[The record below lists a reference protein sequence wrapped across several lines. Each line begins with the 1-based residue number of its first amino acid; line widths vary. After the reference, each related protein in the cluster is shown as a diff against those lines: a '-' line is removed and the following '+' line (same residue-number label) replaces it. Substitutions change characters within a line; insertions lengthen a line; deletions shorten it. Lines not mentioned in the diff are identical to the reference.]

1 MYVKGNFMFAI
12 RLAAMY
18 NINIH
23 LAITK
28 EKYNMNFEEE
38 FELAYQ
44 EHFRDVFTYSI
55 DHTSHSFEYEDIN
68 YESDYIKYY
77 SIGIFGI
84 PHGLSEE
91 EEDRMFSDPDKA
103 VRIGTIEGYL
113 ILSEEIER
121 RGYNLYD
128 MCDEINADLEYV
140 ISALCESGG
149 VMQAHDIHRPLNI
162 FYIHEVEFENEEF
175 RDMLLTDIL
184 INLPDI
190 MFSHTNI
197 LPEMMIYYPRP
208 LPYDNRMKELQ
219 NAIAVETSTQLR
231 ARMEKLKAMEEDPT
245 IDSDYDDEPQL
256 ALSKDQI
263 NILMGKR
270 VEGDSYPEAAK
281 DLPLWG
287 DYEFAGFSE
296 WKNTRVLYN
305 FDLRREAFNS

>member
-1 MYVKGNFMFAI
+1 M
-12 RLAAMY
+12 
-18 NINIH
+18 
-23 LAITK
+23 
-28 EKYNMNFEEE
+28 EFEEE
-38 FELAYQ
+38 FEFAYQ

-55 DHTSHSFEYEDIN
+55 DPSRHSLEYEDIN
-68 YESDYIKYY
+68 FESDYIKYY

-91 EEDRMFSDPDKA
+91 EEDNIFSDPEKA

-113 ILSEEIER
+113 ILGEEIER

-149 VMQAHDIHRPLNI
+149 VMQAHNITRPLNI

-175 RDMLLTDIL
+175 RDMMLTDIL
-184 INLPDI
+184 IELPDI

-208 LPYDNRMKELQ
+208 LPYDTRLMDIQK
-219 NAIAVETSTQLR
+219 AIASETVSQVL
-231 ARMEKLKAMEEDPT
+231 ARNAKLEAIQEDPT
-245 IDSDYDDEPQL
+245 IDSDYDNEEPHL
-256 ALSKDQI
+256 ALSQDQI
-263 NILMGKR
+263 NMVMGKR
-270 VEGDSYPEAAK
+270 VEGDSYPESAK

-287 DYEFAGFSE
+287 YYELAGFSE
-296 WKNTRVLYN
+296 WKNTRVLYIN
-305 FDLRREAFNS
+305 LAIK

>member
-1 MYVKGNFMFAI
+1 M
-12 RLAAMY
+12 
-18 NINIH
+18 
-23 LAITK
+23 
-28 EKYNMNFEEE
+28 EFEEE
-38 FELAYQ
+38 FEFAYQ

-55 DHTSHSFEYEDIN
+55 DPSRHSLEYEDIN
-68 YESDYIKYY
+68 FESDYIKYY

-91 EEDRMFSDPDKA
+91 EEDNIFSDPEKA

-113 ILSEEIER
+113 ILGEEIER

-149 VMQAHDIHRPLNI
+149 VMQAHNITRPLNI

-175 RDMLLTDIL
+175 RDMMLTDIL
-184 INLPDI
+184 IELPDI

-208 LPYDNRMKELQ
+208 LPYDTRLMDIQK
-219 NAIAVETSTQLR
+219 AIASETVSQVL
-231 ARMEKLKAMEEDPT
+231 ARNAKLEAIQEDPT
-245 IDSDYDDEPQL
+245 IDSDYDNEEPHL
-256 ALSKDQI
+256 ALSQDQI
-263 NILMGKR
+263 NMVMGKR
-270 VEGDSYPEAAK
+270 VEGDSYPESAK

-305 FDLRREAFNS
+305 FDLRREK

>member
-1 MYVKGNFMFAI
+1 M
-12 RLAAMY
+12 
-18 NINIH
+18 
-23 LAITK
+23 
-28 EKYNMNFEEE
+28 EFEEE
-38 FELAYQ
+38 FEFAYQ

-55 DHTSHSFEYEDIN
+55 DPSRHSLEYEDIN
-68 YESDYIKYY
+68 FESDYIKYY

-91 EEDRMFSDPDKA
+91 EEDNIFSDPEKA

-113 ILSEEIER
+113 ILGEEIER

-149 VMQAHDIHRPLNI
+149 VMQAHNITRPLNI

-175 RDMLLTDIL
+175 RDMMLTDIL
-184 INLPDI
+184 IELPDI

-208 LPYDNRMKELQ
+208 LPYDTRLMDIQK
-219 NAIAVETSTQLR
+219 AIASETVSQVLTR
-231 ARMEKLKAMEEDPT
+231 NAKLEAIQEDPT
-245 IDSDYDDEPQL
+245 IDSDYDNEEPHL
-256 ALSKDQI
+256 ALSQDQI
-263 NILMGKR
+263 NMVMGKR
-270 VEGDSYPEAAK
+270 VEGDSYPESAK

-287 DYEFAGFSE
+287 YYELAGFSE

-305 FDLRREAFNS
+305 FDLRKED

>member
-1 MYVKGNFMFAI
+1 M
-12 RLAAMY
+12 
-18 NINIH
+18 
-23 LAITK
+23 
-28 EKYNMNFEEE
+28 EFEEE
-38 FELAYQ
+38 FEFAYQ
-44 EHFRDVFTYSI
+44 ERFRDVFTYSI
-55 DHTSHSFEYEDIN
+55 DPSRHSLEYEDIN
-68 YESDYIKYY
+68 FESDYIKYY

-91 EEDRMFSDPDKA
+91 EEDNIFSDPEKA

-113 ILSEEIER
+113 ILGEEIER

-149 VMQAHDIHRPLNI
+149 VMQAHNITRPLNI

-175 RDMLLTDIL
+175 RDMMLTDIL
-184 INLPDI
+184 IELPDI

-208 LPYDNRMKELQ
+208 LPYDTRLMDIQK
-219 NAIAVETSTQLR
+219 AIASETVSQVL
-231 ARMEKLKAMEEDPT
+231 ARNAKLEAIQEDPT
-245 IDSDYDDEPQL
+245 IDSDYDNEEPHL
-256 ALSKDQI
+256 ALSQDQI
-263 NILMGKR
+263 NMVMGKR
-270 VEGDSYPEAAK
+270 VEGDSYPESAK

-296 WKNTRVLYN
+296 WKNTRVLYSIE
-305 FDLRREAFNS
+305 LRREK

>member
-1 MYVKGNFMFAI
+1 M
-12 RLAAMY
+12 
-18 NINIH
+18 
-23 LAITK
+23 
-28 EKYNMNFEEE
+28 EFEEE
-38 FELAYQ
+38 FEFAYQ

-55 DHTSHSFEYEDIN
+55 DPSRHSLEYEDIN
-68 YESDYIKYY
+68 FESDYIKYY

-91 EEDRMFSDPDKA
+91 EEDNIFSDPEKA

-113 ILSEEIER
+113 ILGEEIER

-149 VMQAHDIHRPLNI
+149 VMQAHNITRPLNI

-175 RDMLLTDIL
+175 RDMMLTDIL
-184 INLPDI
+184 IELPDI

-208 LPYDNRMKELQ
+208 LPYDTRLMDIQK
-219 NAIAVETSTQLR
+219 AIASETVSQVL
-231 ARMEKLKAMEEDPT
+231 ARNAKLEAIQEDPT
-245 IDSDYDDEPQL
+245 IDSDYDNEEPHL
-256 ALSKDQI
+256 ALSQDQI
-263 NILMGKR
+263 NMVMGKR
-270 VEGDSYPEAAK
+270 VEGDSYPESAK

-287 DYEFAGFSE
+287 YYELAGFSE
-296 WKNTRVLYN
+296 WKNTKVLYN
-305 FDLRREAFNS
+305 FDLRKED

>member
-1 MYVKGNFMFAI
+1 M
-12 RLAAMY
+12 
-18 NINIH
+18 
-23 LAITK
+23 
-28 EKYNMNFEEE
+28 EFEEE
-38 FELAYQ
+38 FEFAYQ

-55 DHTSHSFEYEDIN
+55 DPSRHSLEYEDIN
-68 YESDYIKYY
+68 FESDYIKYY

-91 EEDRMFSDPDKA
+91 EEDNIFSDPEKA

-113 ILSEEIER
+113 ILGEEIER

-149 VMQAHDIHRPLNI
+149 VMQVHNITRPLNI

-175 RDMLLTDIL
+175 RDMMLTDIL
-184 INLPDI
+184 IELPDI

-208 LPYDNRMKELQ
+208 LPYDTRLMDIQK
-219 NAIAVETSTQLR
+219 AIASETVSQVLTR
-231 ARMEKLKAMEEDPT
+231 NAKLEAIQEDPT
-245 IDSDYDDEPQL
+245 IDSDYDNEELHL
-256 ALSKDQI
+256 ALSQDQI
-263 NILMGKR
+263 NMVMGKR
-270 VEGDSYPEAAK
+270 VEGDSYPESAK

-296 WKNTRVLYN
+296 WKNTRVLYSIE
-305 FDLRREAFNS
+305 LRREK

>member
-1 MYVKGNFMFAI
+1 M
-12 RLAAMY
+12 
-18 NINIH
+18 
-23 LAITK
+23 
-28 EKYNMNFEEE
+28 EFEEE
-38 FELAYQ
+38 FEFAYQ

-55 DHTSHSFEYEDIN
+55 DPSRHSLEYEDIN
-68 YESDYIKYY
+68 FESDYIKYY

-91 EEDRMFSDPDKA
+91 EEDNIFSDPEKA

-113 ILSEEIER
+113 ILGEEIER

-149 VMQAHDIHRPLNI
+149 VMQAHNITRPLNI

-175 RDMLLTDIL
+175 RDMMLTDIL
-184 INLPDI
+184 IELPDI

-208 LPYDNRMKELQ
+208 LPYDTRLMDIQK
-219 NAIAVETSTQLR
+219 AIASETVSQVL
-231 ARMEKLKAMEEDPT
+231 ARNAKLEAIQEDPT
-245 IDSDYDDEPQL
+245 IDSNYDNEEPHL
-256 ALSKDQI
+256 ALSQDQI
-263 NILMGKR
+263 NMVMGKR
-270 VEGDSYPEAAK
+270 VEGDSYPEATK

-296 WKNTRVLYN
+296 WKNTRVLYSIE
-305 FDLRREAFNS
+305 LRREK

>member
-1 MYVKGNFMFAI
+1 M
-12 RLAAMY
+12 
-18 NINIH
+18 
-23 LAITK
+23 
-28 EKYNMNFEEE
+28 EFEEE
-38 FELAYQ
+38 FEFAYQ

-55 DHTSHSFEYEDIN
+55 DPGRHSLEYEDIN
-68 YESDYIKYY
+68 FESDYIKYY

-91 EEDRMFSDPDKA
+91 EEDNIFSDPEKA

-113 ILSEEIER
+113 ILGEEIER

-149 VMQAHDIHRPLNI
+149 VMQAHNITRPLNI

-184 INLPDI
+184 IDLPDI

-208 LPYDNRMKELQ
+208 LPYDTRLMDIQK
-219 NAIAVETSTQLR
+219 AIASETVSQVL
-231 ARMEKLKAMEEDPT
+231 ARNAKLEAIQEDPT
-245 IDSDYDDEPQL
+245 IDSNYDNEEPHL
-256 ALSKDQI
+256 ALSQDQI
-263 NILMGKR
+263 NMVMGKR

-296 WKNTRVLYN
+296 WKNTRVLYSIE
-305 FDLRREAFNS
+305 LRREK

>member
-1 MYVKGNFMFAI
+1 M
-12 RLAAMY
+12 
-18 NINIH
+18 
-23 LAITK
+23 
-28 EKYNMNFEEE
+28 EFEEE
-38 FELAYQ
+38 FEFAYQ

-55 DHTSHSFEYEDIN
+55 DPSRHSLEYEDIN
-68 YESDYIKYY
+68 FESDYIKYY

-91 EEDRMFSDPDKA
+91 EEDNIFSDPEKA

-113 ILSEEIER
+113 ILGEEIER

-149 VMQAHDIHRPLNI
+149 VMQAHNITRPLNI

-175 RDMLLTDIL
+175 RDMMLTDIL
-184 INLPDI
+184 IELPDI

-208 LPYDNRMKELQ
+208 LPYDTRLMDIQK
-219 NAIAVETSTQLR
+219 AIASETVSQVL
-231 ARMEKLKAMEEDPT
+231 ARNAKLEAIQEDPT
-245 IDSDYDDEPQL
+245 IDSDYDNEEPHL
-256 ALSKDQI
+256 ALSQDQI
-263 NILMGKR
+263 NMVMGKR
-270 VEGDSYPEAAK
+270 VEGDSYPESAK

-305 FDLRREAFNS
+305 LDLRREK

>member
-1 MYVKGNFMFAI
+1 M
-12 RLAAMY
+12 
-18 NINIH
+18 
-23 LAITK
+23 
-28 EKYNMNFEEE
+28 EFEEE
-38 FELAYQ
+38 FEFAYQ

-55 DHTSHSFEYEDIN
+55 DPSRHSLEYEDIN
-68 YESDYIKYY
+68 FESDYIKYY

-91 EEDRMFSDPDKA
+91 EEDNIFSDPEKA

-113 ILSEEIER
+113 ILGEEIER

-149 VMQAHDIHRPLNI
+149 VMQAHNITRPLNI

-175 RDMLLTDIL
+175 RDMMLTDIL
-184 INLPDI
+184 IELPDI

-208 LPYDNRMKELQ
+208 LPYDTRLMDIQK
-219 NAIAVETSTQLR
+219 AIASETVSQVL
-231 ARMEKLKAMEEDPT
+231 ALNAKLEAIQEDPT
-245 IDSDYDDEPQL
+245 IDSDYDNEEPHL
-256 ALSKDQI
+256 ALSQDQI
-263 NILMGKR
+263 NMVMGKR
-270 VEGDSYPEAAK
+270 VEGDSYPESAK

-287 DYEFAGFSE
+287 YYELAGFSE

-305 FDLRREAFNS
+305 FDLRKED